1 MQTILIA
8 LTIYVI
14 SWISLILLTK
24 WVYKGDKES
33 IPNSLI
39 ISMMIPI
46 WNTTV
51 LIVYLLSIYIA
62 YAYALTKRLLI

>member
-8 LTIYVI
+8 LTIYII

-24 WVYKGDKES
+24 WVYKDDKEN

-39 ISMMIPI
+39 ISMLIPI
-46 WNTTV
+46 WNTIV
-51 LIVYLLSIYIA
+51 LIVYLLIITIA
-62 YAYALTKRLLI
+62 YARAFTKRLLI